1 MHKREVASLQ
11 AEILLRL
18 RAVLRAWRDLRGQ
31 ELDLCMEANDRTS
44 FITRRSFSRSN
55 GIVLAGVTLSS
66 SVSCSMGTEQ

>member
-31 ELDLCMEANDRTS
+31 ELGLCWKRMIEPALS
-44 FITRRSFSRSN
+44 L
-55 GIVLAGVTLSS
+55 GAVLAGATASS
-66 SVSCSMGTEQ
+66 